1 MNCTIDCFLQKE
13 KEMPISLGDISEW
26 NFFLHGLKQR
36 YGQDAEIERF
46 VENKSPYRFM
56 QYFDSLTQ
64 TDDVICA
71 DIGQNQMGGSNLT
84 VKIRAKICNKWR
96 TCPNG
101 LFITG
106 SHRVFVCQSK

>member
-1 MNCTIDCFLQKE
+1 ME
-13 KEMPISLGDISEW
+13 
-26 NFFLHGLKQR
+26 FFPAWLKQR

-71 DIGQNQMGGSNLT
+71 DIGQNQMWAAQTLRLKSGQRFVTSGGLAPMGFSLP
-84 VKIRAKICNKWR
+84 VASGVRLPIQIKKFF
-96 TCPNG
+96 P
-101 LFITG
+101 
-106 SHRVFVCQSK
+106 